1 MKIGDKV
8 RLTEE
13 GRMMFPEIGDKEL
26 TLIDHPS
33 NIYPYAARWE
43 EGEEGWSLFNE
54 DELEVVKDDPL
65 PLGTRVRVKSNSRF
79 YDHTGEVVS
88 FYDRTGEVVSNIGG
102 PYPYGLRFDG
112 EEHQSSG
119 RWSLDALEV
128 MEDEPEPET
137 NEDLEWLLATA
148 RDAQWIFEHYAKLH
162 SEKSTADGIYKSMF
176 NLMIADRLADAVEAN
191 S

>member
-8 RLTEE
+8 RLSDE

-54 DELEVVKDDPL
+54 DELEV
-65 PLGTRVRVKSNSRF
+65 
-79 YDHTGEVVS
+79 
-88 FYDRTGEVVSNIGG
+88 
-102 PYPYGLRFDG
+102 
-112 EEHQSSG
+112 
-119 RWSLDALEV
+119 

-162 SEKSTADGIYKSMF
+162 SERGTADGIYKSMF
-176 NLMIADRLADAVEAN
+176 NLMIADRLADATEAN